1 MYIREKFAILALMRT
16 SYSALDTYQTCPLK
30 FKWQVLDRIRT
41 ADTKEAI
48 FGNAAH
54 SALKFMFTRSP
65 LFPTLDEVIDAFR
78 NIWQEKKSRSPVIW
92 NDIAKQE
99 TPWDED
105 AAGAYLENGILMLKK
120 FYKENPPWNFNI
132 LNLETRFEVILED
145 PETKTQHILA
155 GIMDRIDKNQDGS
168 YEIIDY
174 KTASR
179 MPIQEKVNQNL
190 QMSIYHLGLIKQ
202 WPHLESADIKL
213 SLYFLKH
220 GEKISTRRTKE
231 ELEATKKNIISLINE
246 IQEGQ
251 KTNNFPPTPSA
262 LCDWCGYRPNC
273 PMWKHEYKES
283 QISNLKSQKEIEEML
298 KEYFELKE
306 NNQKNTQRISEIQ
319 AAVHNFMDNE
329 KIERVFSE
337 SGYLTRSV
345 KTANVY
351 NWEIVREVLEPLGIW
366 KSLFKIDQLKI
377 EKLILTLPHPSQ
389 EKIRAAILETKQT
402 KMLTATKKRLK

>member
-1 MYIREKFAILALMRT
+1 MRT

-30 FKWQVLDRIRT
+30 FKWQVLDRIKT

-54 SALKFMFTRSP
+54 AALKFMFTRSP

-78 NIWQEKKSRSPVIW
+78 NIWQEKKARSPFIW

-99 TPWDED
+99 TPWDENE
-105 AAGAYLENGILMLKK
+105 AEAYLENGISMLKK
-120 FYKENPPWNFNI
+120 FYKENPPWNFNV
-132 LNLETRFEVILED
+132 LNLETRFDVILED
-145 PETKTQHILA
+145 SKTKAQHILA
-155 GIMDRIDKNQDGS
+155 GIMDRIDKNPDGS

-179 MPIQEKVNQNL
+179 MPVQEKVNQNL

-202 WPHLESADIKL
+202 WPHLENADIKL

-220 GEKISTRRTKE
+220 GEKITTRRAKKD
-231 ELEATKKNIISLINE
+231 LEATKKNIISLINE
-246 IQEGQ
+246 IQERQ
-251 KTNNFPPTPSA
+251 KTNDFPPTPSA
-262 LCDWCGYRPNC
+262 LCGWCGYRPIC

-283 QISNLKSQKEIEEML
+283 IRQLADQKEIEEML

-306 NNQKNTQRISEIQ
+306 NNQKNTQRIGEIQ
-319 AAVHNFMDNE
+319 QVVHQFMDKE
-329 KIERVFSE
+329 KIERVFGE
-337 SGYLTRSV
+337 LGYLTRSV

-351 NWEIVREVLEPLGIW
+351 NWEIVRKVLEPLGLW
-366 KSLFKIDQLKI
+366 QGLFKIDQSKI
-377 EKLILTLPHPSQ
+377 EKLIATLPHSAQ
-389 EKIRAAILETKQT
+389 EKIKSAVFETRQT
-402 KMLTATKKRLK
+402 KMLIATKKRLK